1 MVPREKWS
9 DQIELEM
16 IDGERNKGSRFSG
29 LAHFFSK
36 KNWVCNFVVGVRGN
50 FARLLGNDYLSSG
63 TERLFLLKKQWK
75 FVPSPVA
82 RVLGR
87 SLETEKGARKRGIRC
102 HERGP
107 DFLSVLR
114 SKMRFRR
121 KHEACVF
128 IGENTQGGEN
138 RGDHRWSIGDHL
150 QMITSK
156 MGLLFKTHRE
166 GKKDIGDQVI
176 ITVSLNIF
184 LKEDAFLKKL

>member
-1 MVPREKWS
+1 MGNGIKVVVFQDSPTFFRKKPEFVTLLW
-9 DQIELEM
+9 
-16 IDGERNKGSRFSG
+16 GSGGILR
-29 LAHFFSK
+29 
-36 KNWVCNFVVGVRGN
+36 R
-50 FARLLGNDYLSSG
+50 LGNDYLSSG

-114 SKMRFRR
+114 SKMKFRR

-138 RGDHRWSIGDHL
+138 RGDHR
-150 QMITSK
+150 
-156 MGLLFKTHRE
+156 
-166 GKKDIGDQVI
+166 
-176 ITVSLNIF
+176 
-184 LKEDAFLKKL
+184 